1 MDKIINRYYKRLWLK
16 STCRFKERSRIPSN
30 ASSKTLDVVKKK
42 WNLANV
48 ANFSLGWFY
57 NDESKHIPTKSRK
70 SIDSWS
76 NQICNPSA
84 NVSVKV
90 QHERISN
97 LKPDQQIKKTQSE
110 QPCTNIH
117 QLSEVKVNCIQFPS
131 VMSQKFFST
140 RSKSCTYLKM
150 LTFFLSS
157 AGQNYVS
164 DTKRDTND

>member
-1 MDKIINRYYKRLWLK
+1 MDKIINRYYKMLWLK
-16 STCRFKERSRIPSN
+16 SACRVKERSRIPSI

-48 ANFSLGWFY
+48 ANFSLRWFY

-76 NQICNPSA
+76 NQIWNPSA

-97 LKPDQQIKKTQSE
+97 LKPNLQIKKTQPE

-117 QLSEVKVNCIQFPS
+117 QLSEVKVKCFHFPS
-131 VMSQKFFST
+131 VMSEKEFST
-140 RSKSCTYLKM
+140 RSNSCRHL
-150 LTFFLSS
+150 
-157 AGQNYVS
+157 
-164 DTKRDTND
+164 